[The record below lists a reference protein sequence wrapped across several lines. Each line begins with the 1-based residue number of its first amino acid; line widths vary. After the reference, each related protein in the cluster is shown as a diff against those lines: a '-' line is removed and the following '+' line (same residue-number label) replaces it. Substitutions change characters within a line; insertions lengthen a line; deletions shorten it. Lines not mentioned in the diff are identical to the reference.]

1 MQKDFDLSRL
11 TELEYEVT
19 QNAKTEAPFTGIY
32 NDFFENGVYVC
43 KVCGSKLFSSKSK
56 FESSCGWPAFF
67 EGIEDSIDYIEDLS
81 HGMVRTEILCKR
93 CGSHLGHVF
102 DDGYGTKTG
111 KRYCVNSASLD
122 FIES

>member
-1 MQKDFDLSRL
+1 MQKDFDLSHL

-32 NDFFENGVYVC
+32 NDCFENGVYVC
-43 KVCGSKLFSSKSK
+43 KVCGSNLFSSKSK
-56 FESSCGWPAFF
+56 FESSCGWPSFF
-67 EGIEDSIDYIEDLS
+67 EGIESSIDYLEDLS